1 MVFLEEYCLDIQKGI
16 KMRLATMFSYVY
28 VFLWIFLSFLPFVY
42 YSTKAYVSLLFFFAI
57 SALIYTFYFIGN
69 YKLLPYFKCLFVFV
83 AYLSIYGLHLLF
95 LGDDVFWQYANFF
108 IPQNR
113 YILWLLISMLSVIP
127 IYIFTCRGELKEC
140 EMKILFFVMLASC
153 VFAFFKTQEQML
165 LEAALLGSKQDEFT
179 ITVVYSFLSILPLV
193 CLFRKNVLLQF
204 ILLLIFFVFFILS
217 AKRGAILLGTISVVF
232 IIWGILSNYSIKKK
246 TILFFISLVFLAG
259 LFQFALYQI
268 ENSPYLLLRYEDT
281 KDGYSS
287 QRDVFIKII
296 LDYIDKNFS
305 IKSFLFG
312 FGAQKT
318 LSVNISFAHN
328 DWVAIL
334 LEQGIIGVFAYL
346 LFWIGFTYT
355 WLKSK
360 SNKESFVVLG
370 TMVIIGLGKTMFS
383 MFYLPVTEIMIISS
397 GFYSITLGYYLG
409 VTYPMQEFNGIK
421 KV

>member
-1 MVFLEEYCLDIQKGI
+1 
-16 KMRLATMFSYVY
+16 MRLVSMFPYVY
-28 VFLWIFLSFLPFVY
+28 IFLWIILSFLPFVY
-42 YSTKAYVSLLFFFAI
+42 YSTKAYVALLFFFAI
-57 SALIYTFYFIGN
+57 SAMVYTIYFIGN
-69 YKLLPYFKCLFVFV
+69 YKLMPYFKCLFIFV
-83 AYLSIYGLHLLF
+83 ALLSIYGLHLIF
-95 LGDDVFWQYANFF
+95 LGDDIFWKYANFA

-113 YILWLLISMLSVIP
+113 YILWLLISMLSVVP
-127 IYIFTCRGELKEC
+127 IYIYTCRGELKER

-153 VFAFFKTQEQML
+153 IFAFFKTQEQML

-204 ILLLIFFVFFILS
+204 VLLLIFFVFFILS
-217 AKRGAILLGTISVVF
+217 AKRGAILLGAISVIF
-232 IIWGILSNYSIKKK
+232 IIWGVLSNYSIKKK
-246 TILFFISLVFLAG
+246 TVLFFISLAFLAG
-259 LFQFALYQI
+259 LFQFTLYQI

-281 KDGYSS
+281 MDGYSS
-287 QRDVFIKII
+287 HRDVFIKII

-305 IKSFLFG
+305 VKSFLFG

-334 LEQGIIGVFAYL
+334 LEQGVIGVLAYL

-360 SNKESFVVLG
+360 SNKESFVVIG
-370 TMVIIGLGKTMFS
+370 SMVIIGFGKTLFS

-409 VTYPMQEFNGIK
+409 ITYPMQSFSELRRA
-421 KV
+421 